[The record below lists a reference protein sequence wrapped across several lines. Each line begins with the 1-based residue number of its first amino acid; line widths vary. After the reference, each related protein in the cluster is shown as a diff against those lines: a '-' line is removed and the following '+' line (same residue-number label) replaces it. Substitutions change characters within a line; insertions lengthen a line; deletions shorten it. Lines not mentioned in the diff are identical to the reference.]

1 MGLVNEI
8 NDKYLKNNKYFKNK
22 IIIII
27 SRCGNMVKRI
37 AITRPKERSKAA
49 KEFIENYG
57 GEALIVPTLELKLE
71 NTDSLKELMGR
82 FGELDW
88 LIFTSV
94 SSIDSIFKFYPD
106 FVESLNSDC
115 KIATIGTKTAEVAM
129 NKGLHIDIIPKD
141 YTAEGLIEEFKRI
154 DLNNKIVGVPRT
166 FSARTILPNSLKDM
180 GAEVILAESYKSVI
194 PDDKKEI
201 ENLIQEIIDEKI
213 DGITFTSPLTVVNLF
228 KTAEDD
234 QKDELVEKLSS
245 STLTVAIGPI
255 TGKILDDYNVKHIY
269 PERYTVKDMIDLMF
283 RELNNQN

>member
-1 MGLVNEI
+1 
-8 NDKYLKNNKYFKNK
+8 
-22 IIIII
+22 
-27 SRCGNMVKRI
+27 MVKRI

-106 FVESLNSDC
+106 FAQTLNPDC

-154 DLNNKIVGVPRT
+154 
-166 FSARTILPNSLKDM
+166 TILPEELKNM

-194 PDDKKEI
+194 PDDKKDI
-201 ENLIQEIIDEKI
+201 ENLIQEIIDERI

>member
-1 MGLVNEI
+1 
-8 NDKYLKNNKYFKNK
+8 
-22 IIIII
+22 
-27 SRCGNMVKRI
+27 MVKRI

-57 GEALIVPTLELKLE
+57 GEAVIVPTLELKLE
-71 NTDSLKELMGR
+71 NTDSLKGLMKR
-82 FGELDW
+82 FHELDW

-106 FVESLNSDC
+106 FVEMLNPDC

-129 NKGLHIDIIPKD
+129 NKQLHIDIIPKD
-141 YTAEGLIEEFKRI
+141 YTAEGLIEEFKKF
-154 DLNNKIVGVPRT
+154 DLNNAIVGVPRT
-166 FSARTILPNSLKDM
+166 FSARTILPEELKKM

-194 PDDKKEI
+194 PEDKTEI
-201 ENLIQEIIDEKI
+201 ENLIGEIL

-228 KTAEDD
+228 KIAEENDVD
-234 QKDELVEKLSS
+234 KEELVEKLSN

-255 TGKILDDYNVKHIY
+255 TGNILDEYKVKHIY

-283 RELNNQN
+283 RELNNKN

>member
-1 MGLVNEI
+1 
-8 NDKYLKNNKYFKNK
+8 
-22 IIIII
+22 
-27 SRCGNMVKRI
+27 MVKRI
-37 AITRPKERSKAA
+37 AVTRPEERSKAA

-57 GEALIVPTLELKLE
+57 GEAVIVPTLELKLE
-71 NTDSLKELMGR
+71 NTDSLKKLMGR

-94 SSIDSIFKFYPD
+94 SSIDSIFKFYPN

-141 YTAEGLIEEFKRI
+141 YTAEGLIEEF
-154 DLNNKIVGVPRT
+154 NKIVGVPRT
-166 FSARTILPNSLKDM
+166 FSARTILPEELKNM

-194 PDDKKEI
+194 PEDTEEI

-228 KTAEDD
+228 KIAKDD
-234 QKDELVEKLSS
+234 EKEELVEKLSN

-255 TGKILDDYNVKHIY
+255 TGNILDEYNVKHIY

-283 RELNNQN
+283 RQLNNQD

>member
-1 MGLVNEI
+1 
-8 NDKYLKNNKYFKNK
+8 
-22 IIIII
+22 
-27 SRCGNMVKRI
+27 MVKRI

-57 GEALIVPTLELKLE
+57 GEAVIVPTLELKLE

-82 FGELDW
+82 SNELDW

-94 SSIDSIFKFYPD
+94 SSIDSIFKFYPN
-106 FVESLNSDC
+106 FLENLSPNC

-129 NKGLHIDIIPKD
+129 NKGLHIDVIPKD
-141 YTAEGLIEEFKRI
+141 YTAEGLIEEFERI

-166 FSARTILPNSLKDM
+166 FSARTILPKALKDM

-194 PDDKKEI
+194 PEDKKEI
-201 ENLIQEIIDEKI
+201 EILIQEILDEKI

-228 KTAEDD
+228 KIAKDD
-234 QKDELVEKLSS
+234 EKDELVEKLSN

-255 TGKILDDYNVKHIY
+255 TGNILDEYKVKHIY

-283 RELNNQN
+283 KELNNKD

>member
-1 MGLVNEI
+1 
-8 NDKYLKNNKYFKNK
+8 
-22 IIIII
+22 
-27 SRCGNMVKRI
+27 MVKRI
-37 AITRPKERSKAA
+37 AITRPEERSKAA

-57 GEALIVPTLELKLE
+57 AEAVIVPTLELRLE
-71 NTDSLKELMGR
+71 NTDSLKELMER
-82 FGELDW
+82 FDELDW

-106 FVESLNSDC
+106 FVENLNSDC
-115 KIATIGTKTAEVAM
+115 RIATIGTKTAEVAM

-141 YTAEGLIEEFKRI
+141 YTAEGLIEEFERI

-166 FSARTILPNSLKDM
+166 FSARTILPKALKDM

-194 PDDKKEI
+194 PEDKNDI
-201 ENLIQEIIDEKI
+201 INLINEILDENI

-228 KTAEDD
+228 KIAEENERDTD
-234 QKDELVEKLSS
+234 KLVEKLSN

-255 TGKILDDYNVKHIY
+255 TGKILDEYGVRHIY

-283 RELNNQN
+283 RELNNKN